1 MNKQFFIFMLLLA
14 FFSNPTIYAQLDEKE
29 KELRKQPKDT
39 ITGWKTGGM
48 VSLNFSQTSLINWAS
63 GGENSYSGNGLV
75 NLFANYKRKKLTW
88 DNSLDIGYG
97 LLKQGE
103 EGLRKTDDKIDFLS
117 KYGRNAFSN
126 WYFAGLVHFKTQM
139 TPGYNYPNDSVF
151 ISRLFA
157 PAYTLISIGMDYKPS
172 DNLNLFISPLTGKF
186 TFVNDERLANEGA
199 FGVTPAEYDG
209 IGTLITAG
217 KKSRAELGGYVRF
230 LYKRDVFENVNFL
243 TKVDLFTNYLDNP
256 QRIDINWEVLIALKV
271 NKFITA
277 TIATH
282 LIYDHDINITDKDGR
297 TGPRT
302 QFKEVFAVGFSYKIN
317 Q

>member
-1 MNKQFFIFMLLLA
+1 
-14 FFSNPTIYAQLDEKE
+14 
-29 KELRKQPKDT
+29 
-39 ITGWKTGGM
+39 
-48 VSLNFSQTSLINWAS
+48 
-63 GGENSYSGNGLV
+63 
-75 NLFANYKRKKLTW
+75 
-88 DNSLDIGYG
+88 
-97 LLKQGE
+97 
-103 EGLRKTDDKIDFLS
+103 
-117 KYGRNAFSN
+117 
-126 WYFAGLVHFKTQM
+126 M

-151 ISRLFA
+151 ISRMFA
-157 PAYTLISIGMDYKPS
+157 PAYTLIAIGMDYKPS

-199 FGVTPAEYDG
+199 FGVTPAEYDDL
-209 IGTLITAG
+209 GTLITAG